1 MKTISD
7 PNQLEAAWSQQ
18 YARLA
23 EHFSRML
30 PEQGVLVEI
39 GCGRGQLTIPL
50 AERILRWQII
60 GVDRFKG
67 PYSDS
72 RAELLSVL
80 ANRGRKI
87 GIKVEVSDYS
97 MWLASQADSKYDA
110 IISSEFLPEID
121 SESTRDFLIDCYRV
135 IKAGGRTF
143 HSFLSPEPRN
153 ARQRRLIDA
162 DSNPRWTK
170 TPPKEWFSPPPSKVR
185 EYLEL
190 AGFKRVRLTRLRSG
204 LVIRSDAAR
213 ELLKDWDI
221 RQSYWKSHHRAL
233 EKEGLE
239 VPDWIIISAAKI
251 RP

>member
-7 PNQLEAAWSQQ
+7 PKQLESAWSQQ

-50 AERILRWQII
+50 AERIPGWQII

-67 PYSDS
+67 PYADS

-80 ANRGRKI
+80 ASRGRKI

-97 MWLASQADSKYDA
+97 TWLASQADSKYDA

-121 SESTRDFLIDCYRV
+121 SERTRDFLFDCYRV
-135 IKAGGRTF
+135 IRAGGRTI

-170 TPPKEWFSPPPSKVR
+170 TPPEEWFSPPPRKVR
-185 EYLEL
+185 EYLER
-190 AGFKRVRLTRLRSG
+190 AGFKRLRLTRLRSG

-213 ELLKDWDI
+213 VVLKAWDV
-221 RQSYWKSHHRAL
+221 RRSYWKSHQRAL
-233 EKEGLE
+233 EMEGLE
-239 VPDWIIISAAKI
+239 VPDWIIISAAKAS
-251 RP
+251 R